1 MKEKKLK
8 STSEVVSILT
18 RQTSSQQTR
27 RPMEIQYYR
36 PLKTN
41 NKLKALI
48 QKIVEKFCSFLIVPI
63 VVEQNIIN
71 ANLAR
76 QIEELQKKNRQIEE
90 EIKELRKQ
98 I

>member
-1 MKEKKLK
+1 MKEKKTK

-18 RQTSSQQTR
+18 RQTASQQTR

-36 PLKTN
+36 PLKTK
-41 NKLKALI
+41 NKLKVLV

-63 VVEQNIIN
+63 VVDQNIIN
-71 ANLAR
+71 TNLAR
-76 QIEELQKKNRQIEE
+76 QIEELQKRNRLMEE
-90 EIKELRKQ
+90 EIKELRKH